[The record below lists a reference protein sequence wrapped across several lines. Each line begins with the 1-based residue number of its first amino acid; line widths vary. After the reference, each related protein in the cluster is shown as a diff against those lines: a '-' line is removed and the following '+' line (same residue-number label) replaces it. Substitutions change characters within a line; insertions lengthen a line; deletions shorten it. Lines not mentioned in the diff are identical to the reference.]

1 MRAPAGT
8 RAALAAAL
16 LLQACAAPEGY
27 IGAEH
32 GKRPGGGS
40 ETRGV
45 AGVRGDG
52 PTVTNSRPE
61 SADGEPAPPSRTTIY
76 YDINVEIR

>member
-1 MRAPAGT
+1 MMAWRT
-8 RAALAAAL
+8 TLAAAAAAL
-16 LLQACAAPEGY
+16 LPACAASDAY
-27 IGAEH
+27 VGAERV
-32 GKRPGGGS
+32 KRPGGPA

-52 PTVTNSRPE
+52 PTVTNPRPE

>member
-1 MRAPAGT
+1 
-8 RAALAAAL
+8 
-16 LLQACAAPEGY
+16 
-27 IGAEH
+27 
-32 GKRPGGGS
+32 
-40 ETRGV
+40 V

>member
-1 MRAPAGT
+1 MTAWRTAL
-8 RAALAAAL
+8 AAAAAL
-16 LLQACAAPEGY
+16 LLPACAAPEGY
-27 IGAEH
+27 VGAERV
-32 GKRPGGGS
+32 KRPGAPAES
-40 ETRGV
+40 RGV

-52 PTVTNSRPE
+52 PSVVNPRPE